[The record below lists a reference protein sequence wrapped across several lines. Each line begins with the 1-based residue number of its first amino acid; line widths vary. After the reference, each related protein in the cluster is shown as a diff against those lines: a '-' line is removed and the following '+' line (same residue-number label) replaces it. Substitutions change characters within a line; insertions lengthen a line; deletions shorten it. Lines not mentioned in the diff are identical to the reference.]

1 MFIVMKSPD
10 FCPVCGLKALFTV
23 YLNLPSMYSDFRAN
37 IDECANCGHGLT
49 NPSPDSQT
57 VKNIYLNTYSIPSQ
71 KLVRQE
77 KLRNSRLLAR
87 WMLAHISPNDVL
99 EVGCMFGDLLA
110 VLEELP
116 ISASGVELDGFA
128 TATACA
134 EGRKVVCG
142 NFEQMLQENYRIEA
156 DTLILVHCLE
166 HFVDPQQVLSTIFV
180 NHSRVQNIVIVV
192 PNFDSKFRRVLGK
205 YWGSFQVGTHFNHFT
220 AKSLQISLSKSG
232 WDTRALTFAGPD
244 SIFFGATFINFLMS
258 LNLRINLNKPQR
270 FFSLPM
276 KLLGLVL
283 TKFKKYGEEEIWCLA
298 RRPS

>member
-1 MFIVMKSPD
+1 MLIVMKSREC
-10 FCPVCGLKALFTV
+10 CPVCGLEVLSTV

-37 IDECANCGHGLT
+37 IDECTNCGHGLT

-77 KLRNSRLLAR
+77 KMRNSRLLTR
-87 WMLAHISPNDVL
+87 WMLAQISPTDVL
-99 EVGCMFGDLLA
+99 EIGCMFGDLLA
-110 VLEELP
+110 VIEELP
-116 ISASGVELDGFA
+116 ISASGVELDEFASA
-128 TATACA
+128 TARA
-134 EGRKVVCG
+134 EGRRVVCG
-142 NFEQMLQENYRIEA
+142 NFEHLLQENYRIEA

-180 NHSRVQNIVIVV
+180 NHSRVQNILIVV
-192 PNFDSKFRRVLGK
+192 PNFDSKFRKILGK
-205 YWGSFQVGTHFNHFT
+205 HWGSFQVGTHFNHYT
-220 AKSLQISLSKSG
+220 EKSLQISLLNSG
-232 WDTRALTFAGPD
+232 WEVKTLTFAGPD

-270 FFSLPM
+270 LFSLPM

-298 RRPS
+298 QRSN